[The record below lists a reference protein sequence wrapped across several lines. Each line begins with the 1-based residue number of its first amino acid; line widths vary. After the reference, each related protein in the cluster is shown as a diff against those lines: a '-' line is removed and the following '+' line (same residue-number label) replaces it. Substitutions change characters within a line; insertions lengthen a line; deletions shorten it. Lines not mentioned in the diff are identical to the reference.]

1 MSEQLEQLQDKLIRL
16 GDLERGDIVE
26 HGGKYY
32 VFHGFDLNAYQ
43 FYGEFGTYYRILGGL
58 DIPSGLTY
66 VGHVSPG
73 RGVRK
78 RFAEFLKDLRS
89 KGKA

>member
-1 MSEQLEQLQDKLIRL
+1 MSEQLEQLQGTSVRL

-66 VGHVSPG
+66 IGHVSPG

-89 KGKA
+89 NGKV

>member
-1 MSEQLEQLQDKLIRL
+1 MKL
-16 GDLERGDIVE
+16 GDLERGDIVM
-26 HGGKYY
+26 HDGKYY

-43 FYGEFGTYYRILGGL
+43 FYAEFGKHDRTLAGL

-66 VGHVSPG
+66 IGHVSPG

-89 KGKA
+89 KEA